1 MAPRVRAPIV
11 TRTMPIVRAADEEE
25 PKATSSLD
33 DRIAAGEF
41 SDVGSTKERMTRP
54 LRRILAQD
62 PVGIGT

>member
-1 MAPRVRAPIV
+1 
-11 TRTMPIVRAADEEE
+11 MPIVRAADEEE

-62 PVGIGT
+62 PVGIGA